1 MDNRTIFARNLQEQM
16 DINRKSR
23 KDVADA
29 LGVSYYTYTDW
40 IKGKKYPRIDKI
52 ERLANYFG
60 IPKSE
65 LIEDHSEK
73 LADFDEFSEKKQ
85 ALIDFARLV
94 PEDKASMVLKV
105 LKSIVE
111 DD

>member
-1 MDNRTIFARNLQEQM
+1 MNNKTIFARNLQEQM

-23 KDVADA
+23 RDVAEA

-40 IKGKKYPRIDKI
+40 IKAKKYPRIDKI
-52 ERLANYFG
+52 EKLANYFG
-60 IPKSE
+60 IPMSE
-65 LIEDHSEK
+65 LIEDHSKNPAEYDG
-73 LADFDEFSEKKQ
+73 LSEKKQ
-85 ALIDFARLV
+85 ALIDFALSI
-94 PEDKASMVLKV
+94 PEDKASMVLRV

>member
-1 MDNRTIFARNLQEQM
+1 MDNRTIFARNLQNQM
-16 DINRKSR
+16 DINKKSR
-23 KDVADA
+23 KDVSEA

-52 ERLANYFG
+52 EALANYFG

-65 LIEDHSEK
+65 LIEDQSETPVNYDG
-73 LADFDEFSEKKQ
+73 LSEKKKE
-85 ALIDFARLV
+85 LIDFALSV
-94 PEDKASMVLKV
+94 PEDKASMVLRV